1 MWAAV
6 GTQTPDSL
14 PPSLQMGDGVSRPRE
29 WMVHLIGRRVQEEW
43 TACVDV
49 YVCAWTCVQL

>member
-1 MWAAV
+1 
-6 GTQTPDSL
+6 
-14 PPSLQMGDGVSRPRE
+14 MGDGVSRPRE